1 MNWPEQKVVARLT
14 AQYATKIRQAFKFAI
29 DGDAIARSW
38 AETHPAGGSVSPQT
52 ARDWALA
59 HAVVNQ
65 KPLQYALSRI
75 YADGY
80 TLGVKVAK
88 TRLTGL
94 KKGVTANVVDWSTWK
109 PGLPSAAALVKPMG
123 GLKELLDSQKI
134 TIANEITRTKLDRIG
149 TALATSLSRGDTARE
164 TAKAIDAIIADP
176 QHALVIARTEMARA
190 MSVASREQYQNA
202 GVEQVEWLVA
212 EGCADCQENA
222 DASPIP
228 LGDEFPT
235 GDTEPPAH
243 PNCMCAIAP
252 VFDDSALPAE
262 GNVPEELSPEDFASA
277 SEDFATAAM
286 AESMLVEEFAIPEA
300 QYPVEY
306 FTQEKYT
313 EMLPKTPEGLPNFD
327 APFIGKLNG
336 QATANIIKEQNLLS
350 PVKMVDNNK
359 FENLVSQGWTKI
371 FRGYSAKSEAQL
383 DSYIANFTH
392 GENPYVTSGWHGNGT
407 YFGSLKTATA
417 YAEHDLGGVEIS
429 RGRVVEMALNPKAK
443 ILTEEQSKEL
453 QNAWVRA
460 NNEFSDT
467 YVPNISDIAIAHGY
481 DAIKI
486 PNPEYLDGSQD
497 YWVILNRGALVMKNG

>member
-1 MNWPEQKVVARLT
+1 M
-14 AQYATKIRQAFKFAI
+14 
-29 DGDAIARSW
+29 
-38 AETHPAGGSVSPQT
+38 

-94 KKGVTANVVDWSTWK
+94 KKGVTAGVVDWATWK

-134 TIANEITRTKLDRIG
+134 TVANEITRTKLDRIG
-149 TALATSLSRGDTARE
+149 TALSTSLSRGDTAKE

-262 GNVPEELSPEDFASA
+262 GDVPQELSPEDFASA

-286 AESMLVEEFAIPEA
+286 AEDMYANLEPTTNDNVQNVLDVMNQQRAVGFEASATQVAAISDYTSGSGMYGEINMYLREGEFDR
-300 QYPVEY
+300 
-306 FTQEKYT
+306 YT
-313 EMLPKTPEGLPNFD
+313 SVAKQGEV
-327 APFIGKLNG
+327 LNV
-336 QATANIIKEQNLLS
+336 IKE
-350 PVKMVDNNK
+350 
-359 FENLVSQGWTKI
+359 
-371 FRGYSAKSEAQL
+371 L
-383 DSYIANFTH
+383 DSVIKEAPALTEDILTYRGIWGTKTTQFFTNLKPGQTFTDEGFISTSLNKKIAADFARYDKANGGVILEIVNPKGTKGIFPLALRVEMIPKYI
-392 GENPYVTSGWHGNGT
+392 GENEWLIPRNTEFKVIS
-407 YFGSLKTATA
+407 
-417 YAEHDLGGVEIS
+417 VE
-429 RGRVVEMALNPKAK
+429 GRTIKVV
-443 ILTEEQSKEL
+443 
-453 QNAWVRA
+453 V
-460 NNEFSDT
+460 NE
-467 YVPNISDIAIAHGY
+467 
-481 DAIKI
+481 
-486 PNPEYLDGSQD
+486 
-497 YWVILNRGALVMKNG
+497 

>member
-14 AQYATKIRQAFKFAI
+14 AQYATKIKQAFKSAI

-286 AESMLVEEFAIPEA
+286 AEEMYADLQPTTNDNIQNVLDVMNQQRAVGFEASAPQVEAIADYTSGSGMYGEVNLYLREGEFDR
-300 QYPVEY
+300 
-306 FTQEKYT
+306 YT
-313 EMLPKTPEGLPNFD
+313 SVAKQGEVL
-327 APFIGKLNG
+327 
-336 QATANIIKEQNLLS
+336 NIIK
-350 PVKMVDNNK
+350 
-359 FENLVSQGWTKI
+359 
-371 FRGYSAKSEAQL
+371 QL
-383 DSYIANFTH
+383 DSVIKEAPVLNENMLTYRGIWGTKTTQFFTNLKPGDTFTDEGFISTSLNKDIAANFARYDKANGGIMLEIVNPKGTKGIFPLALRTEMIPKYI
-392 GENPYVTSGWHGNGT
+392 GENEWLLPRNTKFKVVSIEGRT
-407 YFGSLKTATA
+407 
-417 YAEHDLGGVEIS
+417 I
-429 RGRVVEMALNPKAK
+429 RVV
-443 ILTEEQSKEL
+443 
-453 QNAWVRA
+453 V
-460 NNEFSDT
+460 NE
-467 YVPNISDIAIAHGY
+467 
-481 DAIKI
+481 
-486 PNPEYLDGSQD
+486 
-497 YWVILNRGALVMKNG
+497 

>member
-14 AQYATKIRQAFKFAI
+14 AQYATKIRQAFKSAI

-149 TALATSLSRGDTARE
+149 TALSTSLSRGDTARE

-286 AESMLVEEFAIPEA
+286 AESMFAEELTTSNVASTSDTWEPITADRWIARQEA
-300 QYPVEY
+300 ERTKKG
-306 FTQEKYT
+306 FTPMNDVQRQMAQDQIKDVRVMYEKG
-313 EMLPKTPEGLPNFD
+313 PHV
-327 APFIGKLNG
+327 IR
-336 QATANIIKEQNLLS
+336 
-350 PVKMVDNNK
+350 VD
-359 FENLVSQGWTKI
+359 
-371 FRGYSAKSEAQL
+371 
-383 DSYIANFTH
+383 
-392 GENPYVTSGWHGNGT
+392 
-407 YFGSLKTATA
+407 KTAT
-417 YAEHDLGGVEIS
+417 
-429 RGRVVEMALNPKAK
+429 
-443 ILTEEQSKEL
+443 
-453 QNAWVRA
+453 
-460 NNEFSDT
+460 
-467 YVPNISDIAIAHGY
+467 
-481 DAIKI
+481 
-486 PNPEYLDGSQD
+486 
-497 YWVILNRGALVMKNG
+497 